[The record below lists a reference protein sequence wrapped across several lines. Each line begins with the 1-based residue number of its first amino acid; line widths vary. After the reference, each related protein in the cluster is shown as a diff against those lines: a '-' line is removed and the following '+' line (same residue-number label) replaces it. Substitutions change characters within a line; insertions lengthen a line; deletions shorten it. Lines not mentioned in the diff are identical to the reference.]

1 MCGLCGLIAERT
13 DWTDTFTSEIPKRQ
27 ARYKRLALINQI
39 VKPYH
44 VQVSDIQ
51 GLNYLVQNL
60 TGKQAIANG
69 LSELWEQ
76 IEDVTSRPLDVLNND
91 YLKQIKLELS

>member
-1 MCGLCGLIAERT
+1 M
-13 DWTDTFTSEIPKRQ
+13 
-27 ARYKRLALINQI
+27 
-39 VKPYH
+39 
-44 VQVSDIQ
+44 
-51 GLNYLVQNL
+51 NYLVQNL